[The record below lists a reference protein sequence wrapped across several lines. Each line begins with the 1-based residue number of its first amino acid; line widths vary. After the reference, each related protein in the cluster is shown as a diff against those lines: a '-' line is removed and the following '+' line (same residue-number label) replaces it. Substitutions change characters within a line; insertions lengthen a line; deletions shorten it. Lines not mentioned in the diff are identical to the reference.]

1 MTAWQELTSAG
12 LDAVDRRVPVVLP
25 LAAVEQHGPHLPLA
39 TDRLIVEHLCG
50 RLDAELGA
58 EVLTLPTAA
67 VGNSTHHRDFPG
79 TLSVRHATLLGQA
92 TDVAECVFADGF
104 CTLVLFNAHG
114 GNEGIAQVALE
125 QLGGRWPDRRV
136 VRTTWWQVAADA
148 IGAISESGPGGVGH
162 ACELETS
169 LMLAIAPHLV
179 DTAAVPAKE
188 SAPAFAWDSG
198 DMLRPSQ
205 ATLYRR
211 FADIA
216 PSGVF
221 GEPRAASVEKGRRIS
236 DAVTQELVTVL
247 KSLRGGPL
255 PVADEATVRP

>member
-1 MTAWQELTSAG
+1 MGRGNGLVMTYWQELSSAR

-39 TDRLIVEHLCG
+39 TDRLIVEHLCA
-50 RLDAELGA
+50 RLDEELGA
-58 EVLTLPTAA
+58 DVLTLPTIA

-79 TLSVRHATLLGQA
+79 TLSVRHTTLLDQA
-92 TDVAECVFADGF
+92 TDVAECVFQDGF
-104 CTLVLFNAHG
+104 CNLLLLNAHG

-125 QLGGRWPDRRV
+125 QLGSRWPDRRV
-136 VRTTWWQVAADA
+136 ARTTWWQVAAED
-148 IGAISESGPGGVGH
+148 IGAISETGPGGVGH

-179 DTAAVPAKE
+179 DTAAAPAKA
-188 SAPAFAWDSG
+188 SRPAFSWDAG

-211 FADIA
+211 FVDIA
-216 PSGVF
+216 ASGVF
-221 GEPRAASVEKGRRIS
+221 GEPRAASAAKGKGIS
-236 DAVTQELVTVL
+236 EVVTRELVAIL
-247 KSLRGGPL
+247 ESLR
-255 PVADEATVRP
+255 AA